1 MATNNTKQAAWIAI
15 GSLFSFG
22 FGIISSM
29 ILSRYFD
36 KADYGTY
43 KQVMYVYNTLLT
55 VFTLGL
61 PRAYSFFLPRVP
73 IEQARY
79 LIKKISYVFVALGLV
94 FSISLFG
101 FSGIIAGIL
110 KNEDLE
116 MALKI
121 FAIVPSLLLPTMG
134 LEGIL
139 ATYKKSMYM
148 AVYTVV
154 TRIIMLIAVIIPVC
168 FFHGG
173 YIEAIIGFV
182 CSSLFSLLVASNLKY
197 MPLKNAGREVCEI
210 TLKEI
215 FKFSIP
221 LLTASI
227 WGMVIVSADQFF
239 ISRYFGNEVFADFS
253 NGNINLPF
261 IGMIVGATS
270 TVLSPVFSRLSHE
283 QVNPGTEILPL
294 WKSVY
299 EKSAKIIYPLV
310 LYCIVFADSIMVV
323 LYGQQYEVSGGF
335 FRIRLITNFFTIIA
349 FAPLLINV
357 GKVKFYSAVH
367 MYGAIVLVVLEF
379 IGVKVFHSPYTISAI
394 STFCTIGRVF
404 VMLSAISKMFEVKL
418 FQLFPIKLIVTLL
431 VPPAIL
437 LLVLRFLLIGFFS
450 LSDIYILIISLVV
463 YGVFFLIYGYIV
475 KLDYISI
482 LKTLR
487 K

>member
-1 MATNNTKQAAWIAI
+1 MSTNNTKQAAWIGI

-61 PRAYSFFLPRVP
+61 PRAYSYFLPRVP
-73 IEQARY
+73 LEQSRY
-79 LIKKISYVFVALGLV
+79 LIKKISTVFIVLGFI
-94 FSISLFG
+94 FSITLFC
-101 FSGIIAGIL
+101 SAGIIARIL

-116 MALKI
+116 IALRI

-139 ATYKKSMYM
+139 ATYKKSVYM

-154 TRIIMLIAVIIPVC
+154 TRIIMLIAVVIPVC
-168 FFHGG
+168 FLHGG

-182 CSSLFSLLVASNLKY
+182 ISSLFSLLIASYLKY
-197 MPLKNAGREVCEI
+197 LPVKDAGRDKCEI
-210 TLKEI
+210 TIKEV

-221 LLTASI
+221 LLLASL
-227 WGMVIVSADQFF
+227 WGMIIESADQFF
-239 ISRYFGNEVFADFS
+239 VSRYFGNETFADFS
-253 NGNINLPF
+253 NGNMNLPF
-261 IGMIVGATS
+261 IGMIIGATT
-270 TVLSPVFSRLSHE
+270 TVLSPVFSRMSHE
-283 QVNPGTEILPL
+283 QVDPKTEILPL

-310 LYCIVFADSIMVV
+310 LYCLVFADSIMIL
-323 LYGQQYEVSGGF
+323 LYGAQYEVSGGF

-357 GKVKFYSAVH
+357 GKVKFYSSVH
-367 MYGAIVLVVLEF
+367 LYGALALVLMEF
-379 IGVKVFHSPYTISAI
+379 IGVKVFQTPYVISVISAI
-394 STFCTIGRVF
+394 CVLGRIF
-404 VMLSAISKMFEVKL
+404 VMLWVISRLFGVSF
-418 FQLFPIKLIVTLL
+418 FQLFPIKLIIKLL
-431 VPPAIL
+431 IPPAFIL
-437 LLVLRFLLIGFFS
+437 LALRLILINYFS
-450 LSDIYILIISLVV
+450 LSTILVIVISLITF
-463 YGVFFLIYGYIV
+463 GILFLLYSYFAKI
-475 KLDYISI
+475 DYLSI
-482 LKTLR
+482 LKSLR